1 MDSPEVL
8 TAVAEG
14 GPADGMDLGGAGPES
29 YEIVMADRSRHRYL
43 QTARM
48 GEGTVLYRWAGRV

>member
-1 MDSPEVL
+1 VDSPEVL

-14 GPADGMDLGGAGPES
+14 GPVDGTDLGPAGPES

-43 QTARM
+43 RTAQTRGA
-48 GEGTVLYRWAGRV
+48 TVVYRWAGRV